1 MWFVPC
7 SKVAMLLSV
16 ACLVNMNNDRIQSD
30 ELVPPE
36 YDMDAGEYQ
45 EFQRDYNRWCLEVEL
60 AQIEKLNKTVNQ
72 NS

>member
-1 MWFVPC
+1 MIIENV
-7 SKVAMLLSV
+7 
-16 ACLVNMNNDRIQSD
+16 QSD
-30 ELVPPE
+30 ELVPPD

-60 AQIEKLNKTVNQ
+60 ENVRALNKTVNQ

>member
-1 MWFVPC
+1 MI
-7 SKVAMLLSV
+7 
-16 ACLVNMNNDRIQSD
+16 NDRVQSD
-30 ELVPPE
+30 EQVPPD

-60 AQIEKLNKTVNQ
+60 ENVLALNKTVNQ

>member
-1 MWFVPC
+1 MAWL
-7 SKVAMLLSV
+7 A
-16 ACLVNMNNDRIQSD
+16 NMIRENIQSD
-30 ELVPPE
+30 ESVPPD

-60 AQIEKLNKTVNQ
+60 ENVRALNKTVNQ

>member
-1 MWFVPC
+1 MINENVH
-7 SKVAMLLSV
+7 
-16 ACLVNMNNDRIQSD
+16 SD
-30 ELVPPE
+30 ELVPPD

-60 AQIEKLNKTVNQ
+60 AQVEELNKTVNQ

>member
-1 MWFVPC
+1 
-7 SKVAMLLSV
+7 MLSSV
-16 ACLVNMNNDRIQSD
+16 QYLVNMIDRNIQSD
-30 ELVPPE
+30 EMVPPE

-60 AQIEKLNKTVNQ
+60 AQIEELNKTVNQ

>member
-1 MWFVPC
+1 
-7 SKVAMLLSV
+7 MLLSV
-16 ACLVNMNNDRIQSD
+16 AYLVNMINENVQSD
-30 ELVPPE
+30 ELVPPD

-60 AQIEKLNKTVNQ
+60 ENVKTLNKTVNQ